1 MLDRSGHETIVWPAV
16 RTGIGGPTTTSGLRP
31 IATLELPILSRPAQ
45 PRQSGD
51 GVAMNRA

>member
-31 IATLELPILSRPAQ
+31 IATLELRILSRPAQ